1 MRMAAA
7 GARFLREAVAPQA
20 ELTSMTKLNAAA
32 RLAALGGASAGVGS
46 TGIRP
51 ESIAAAPARSRKSPS
66 PHAQAKNVRHELAAG
81 SFSG

>member
-1 MRMAAA
+1 MRTAAA
-7 GARFLREAVAPQA
+7 GARFLREAVVPQA

-32 RLAALGGASAGVGS
+32 RLAALGGVSAGVRS

-51 ESIAAAPARSRKSPS
+51 ESTAAAPARSRKCPS
-66 PHAQAKNVRHELAAG
+66 LHARAKNLRRELAAG